1 MKMSYIYC
9 SCMIYAHFNIHIYDY
24 KTQTLVPADVC
35 PRWKGVVSEQKKNYI
50 NICVIR
56 THNISGDRHQLHR

>member
-35 PRWKGVVSEQKKNYI
+35 PRWKGVVSE
-50 NICVIR
+50 
-56 THNISGDRHQLHR
+56 